1 MTSTNSARTPATQGR
16 SSVAIVGASTSGLL
30 TAIRLA
36 DAGREVHVFERS
48 RAAVETERTLIVTEE
63 LLEVAGDVASGS
75 VTNEIESFEIIAG
88 DRKLEVPLNRPD
100 LVIERAILL
109 RDLVARATDAGVD
122 IHWGRAFAGLETRG
136 DDLMMLV
143 KDEGGPL
150 REAHVSTLVGADG
163 MSSRV
168 ASTLQWIRPPRL
180 SLIQAIV
187 KMPLGMPANVST
199 VWFEPDLT
207 PYFFWL
213 VPESSSRA
221 ALGLI
226 SEDGRSAR
234 KVLDGFLAAKGFEPI
249 TYQAA
254 RIPAY
259 AGWIPPHK
267 RIGTSDVYLVGDA
280 AGHVKVTTVGGIVTG
295 FRGAASVADAVRI
308 GRPAKAF
315 RSLRRELDAHLWARR
330 VLHGLDVDAYE
341 SLLELFGEPLKRCVG
356 RTNRDHPVKMIA
368 QSIAAQ
374 PRLIPFALK
383 ALARTRRPASLRNGS
398 SEAEPVVGST
408 PAWGALP
415 ARAAADLERAR

>member
-1 MTSTNSARTPATQGR
+1 LASTHSARRAAAGGST
-16 SSVAIVGASTSGLL
+16 VAVVGASTSGLL

-36 DAGREVHVFERS
+36 EAGHDVHVYERS

-63 LLEVAGDVASGS
+63 MLQVAGDVASGA

-88 DRKLEVPLNRPD
+88 DRRLEVPLERPD
-100 LVIERAILL
+100 LVIERATLL
-109 RDLVARATDAGVD
+109 QDLVARARERGVD
-122 IHWGRAFAGLETRG
+122 IRWGRAFAGLETRG
-136 DDLMMLV
+136 DELMMLV
-143 KDEGGPL
+143 NDEGGPL
-150 REAHVSTLVGADG
+150 RETHVPTLIGADG

-168 ASTLQWIRPPRL
+168 ASTLQWVRPPKL

-187 KMPLGMPANVST
+187 RMPLGTPVNVST
-199 VWFEPDLT
+199 VWFEPDRT

-213 VPESSSRA
+213 VPESSTRA

-226 SEDGRSAR
+226 SEDARTAR
-234 KVLDGFLAAKGFEPI
+234 KVLDGFLAAKGFEPL

-259 AGWIPPHK
+259 AGWISPHK

-295 FRGAASVADAVRI
+295 FRAAAAVADAI
-308 GRPAKAF
+308 DTGRGAAAF
-315 RSLRRELDAHLWARR
+315 RSLKRELDAHLWARR

-341 SLLELFGEPLKRCVG
+341 SLLALFGEPLRRCVG
-356 RTNRDHPVKMIA
+356 KTNRDHPVKMIA
-368 QSIAAQ
+368 QSVIAQ

-383 ALARTRRPASLRNGS
+383 ALARTRRPPSLRNGAP
-398 SEAEPVVGST
+398 EGDPTTGAT

-415 ARAAADLERAR
+415 PRAAADLERAR